1 MRQKKGRTL
10 PAHVDLSCHFKLT
23 CHKFVC
29 LMAAEI
35 GNFYYGPGHPM
46 KPHRIRMCHNLLLN
60 YRVYE
65 KMDVFVCSLP
75 LNRSFPIKK
84 SISHFLHYMYVL
96 DMFYFLFNPHPF
108 SQRPQIASERDM
120 TKFHAGCCSRRK
132 TNCPS
137 FIVTYCLVLLKTA
150 LILLMQMITFSSS
163 R

>member
-84 SISHFLHYMYVL
+84 SISHFLHYMYIL
-96 DMFYFLFNPHPF
+96 DMFYFF
-108 SQRPQIASERDM
+108 
-120 TKFHAGCCSRRK
+120 
-132 TNCPS
+132 
-137 FIVTYCLVLLKTA
+137 V
-150 LILLMQMITFSSS
+150 
-163 R
+163 